1 MCGSYLTTMHCLKN
15 KLTHKN
21 KVNFFLH
28 TYVVYFQS
36 SEKIS
41 WISQH
46 FGWSSCK
53 STIPDNTP
61 SSVLL
66 HYVKIWRFYLHFCRA
81 IIFAFFY
88 PALETGILVAK
99 LFMFFQNSNLDQESI
114 AKIHPWIIIHCCHFG
129 SKSTK
134 VSKLSVRR
142 KWVCHIVA
150 QPKGYSKHALEYS

>member
-1 MCGSYLTTMHCLKN
+1 MLALCVDHTFTTIVHCLKN

-21 KVNFFLH
+21 KVNLFLH

-46 FGWSSCK
+46 FGWSSCN

-66 HYVKIWRFYLHFCRA
+66 ALCKIA
-81 IIFAFFY
+81 IFY
-88 PALETGILVAK
+88 PKRHPELSLVEETGILVVK
-99 LFMFFQNSNLDQESI
+99 LFMFFLNSKLGQETI
-114 AKIHPWIIIHCCHFG
+114 AKIHTRMNHYNICRKNVSRKVKIEHSALACEEFSPWFW
-129 SKSTK
+129 SK
-134 VSKLSVRR
+134 VSIL
-142 KWVCHIVA
+142 
-150 QPKGYSKHALEYS
+150 